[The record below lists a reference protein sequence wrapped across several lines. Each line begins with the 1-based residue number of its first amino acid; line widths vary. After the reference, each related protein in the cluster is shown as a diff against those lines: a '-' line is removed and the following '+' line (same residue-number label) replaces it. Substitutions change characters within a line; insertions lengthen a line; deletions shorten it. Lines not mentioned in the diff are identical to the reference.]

1 MTLEPMKK
9 MDFNQKK
16 CVKLHISKEERNV
29 CPRMEADNK
38 IVKCVFLKVQK
49 CEMKS
54 AEEEKYIGDV
64 ISSNCSNDPNV
75 SKRRS
80 QGIGAISHI
89 FAILN

>member
-16 CVKLHISKEERNV
+16 CVKLHISKEE
-29 CPRMEADNK
+29 E
-38 IVKCVFLKVQK
+38 LG
-49 CEMKS
+49 MKS